1 MLSSFPTLFSLS
13 LFPLL
18 LSFSPLLLSFLP
30 SLSLLLFLSLLLLL
44 SFSSAGGVGLF
55 FSTIFIFV
63 SLSSV
68 LISSFPSDA
77 TKPLTFIVV
86 SPTFA
91 FSFTFNEIEIISFSR
106 LPVLCIATNALFSSL
121 YCKLVAVKP
130 KENDTFVDYKK
141 ERNHAD

>member
-1 MLSSFPTLFSLS
+1 MLSLFPTLFSLS
-13 LFPLL
+13 LF
-18 LSFSPLLLSFLP
+18 PLLLSFLP

-68 LISSFPSDA
+68 LISSFPSDV

-91 FSFTFNEIEIISFSR
+91 FSFTFTEIEIISFSR

-121 YCKLVAVKP
+121 YCKLVHP
-130 KENDTFVDYKK
+130 FFNSIWSGSIFSNIFVSYSICP
-141 ERNHAD
+141 